1 MTIGRSQIFESIDPF
16 ATGGDVSSS
25 DSTIQDLAS
34 QLGNYDQNFAKYQ
47 QRLAPYSYQAP
58 NMSIYDLASELG
70 AGLLATPNTG
80 GASAFTG
87 LGVGFTKASDKMKKN
102 QEANAKAQQQIGLQA
117 AQLAMQ
123 DEQKAT
129 EFLNQYAIKMIDSAN
144 KKVDYITF
152 EYDEVDKTTG
162 TTTTQS
168 QTFANIPSNRDDIN
182 DIINNKNGREV
193 KPPTTAINMP
203 GDDTSFADKE
213 AIKSMM
219 KEGDAYEAKSRA
231 SDQIR
236 DQVNQAYIL
245 ANEIEE
251 AGGKFGPFSKS
262 LLGVRELVSGLGFGD
277 ILDAEGAIAPQKA
290 LNQLSMGFTMAIV
303 SQTKGAISD
312 REMKLF
318 ISASPTLGSTKEGYM
333 KQLELL
339 ERLATRDK
347 DFYNDYVDK
356 MIEFEDEGLTGRKLQ
371 LKLDKFTANWS
382 SENPLFTPDEV
393 EFLEKKIASKEGLDK
408 EFVPADFQIAFDKRK
423 AELSRKKAILPTV
436 TTQDDY
442 DDLEKGDEYVGTDG
456 QIYRKP

>member
-1 MTIGRSQIFESIDPF
+1 MAVNDPINPF
-16 ATGGDVSSS
+16 DSEIDVSAS
-25 DSTIQDLAS
+25 DNSIQDLAS

-87 LGVGFTKASDKMKKN
+87 LGVGFTRASDKMKKN

-123 DEQKAT
+123 DEQKAN

-152 EYDEVDKTTG
+152 EYDEVDETTG

-203 GDDTSFADKE
+203 GDNTSFADKE

-251 AGGKFGPFSKS
+251 AGGSFGPASRS
-262 LLGVRELVSGLGFGD
+262 LLGVRELISGLGFGEF
-277 ILDAEGAIAPQKA
+277 LLGESEAAIAPQKA

-339 ERLATRDK
+339 ERLAVRDK
-347 DFYNDYVDK
+347 DFYKDYVNK
-356 MIEFEDEGLTGRKLQ
+356 MIEFEDQGVTGRKLSLQ
-371 LKLDKFTANWS
+371 MDKFTADWS
-382 SENPLFTPDEV
+382 EENPLFTPDEV
-393 EFLEKKIASKEGLDK
+393 EFLEKKIASGEGLADD
-408 EFVPADFQIAFDKRK
+408 FVPADFQVAFEKRK
-423 AELSRKKAILPTV
+423 AELTRKKAILPKV
-436 TTQDDY
+436 TTQNDY

>member
-1 MTIGRSQIFESIDPF
+1 MAVNDPINPF
-16 ATGGDVSSS
+16 DSEIDVSAT

-87 LGVGFTKASDKMKKN
+87 LGVGFTRASDKMKKN

-123 DEQKAT
+123 DEQKAN

-152 EYDEVDKTTG
+152 EYDEVDETTG

-203 GDDTSFADKE
+203 GDNTSFADKE

-219 KEGDAYEAKSRA
+219 KEGDAYEAKARA

-245 ANEIEE
+245 ANEIDE
-251 AGGKFGPFSKS
+251 AGGSFGPASRS
-262 LLGVRELVSGLGFGD
+262 LLGVRELISGLGFGEQLLGD
-277 ILDAEGAIAPQKA
+277 SEAAIAPQKA

-339 ERLATRDK
+339 ERLAVRDK
-347 DFYNDYVDK
+347 DFYKDYINK
-356 MIEFEDEGLTGRKLQ
+356 MIEFEDQGVQGRKLS
-371 LKLDKFTANWS
+371 LEMDKFTADWS
-382 SENPLFTPDEV
+382 EENPLFTPKEV
-393 EFLEKKIASKEGLDK
+393 EFLEKKIASGEGLADD
-408 EFVPADFQIAFDKRK
+408 FVPADFQVAFEKRK
-423 AELSRKKAILPTV
+423 AELARKKAILPTV

>member
-1 MTIGRSQIFESIDPF
+1 MAVNDPINPF
-16 ATGGDVSSS
+16 DSEIDVSAS
-25 DSTIQDLAS
+25 DNSIQDLAS

-87 LGVGFTKASDKMKKN
+87 LGVGFTRASDKMKKN

-123 DEQKAT
+123 DEQKAN

-152 EYDEVDKTTG
+152 EYDEVDETTG

-203 GDDTSFADKE
+203 GDNTSFADKE

-251 AGGKFGPFSKS
+251 AGGSFGPASRS
-262 LLGVRELVSGLGFGD
+262 LLGVRELISGLGFGEF
-277 ILDAEGAIAPQKA
+277 LLGESEAAIAPQKA

-339 ERLATRDK
+339 ERLAVRDK
-347 DFYNDYVDK
+347 DFYKDYVNK
-356 MIEFEDEGLTGRKLQ
+356 MIEFEDQGVTGRKLSLQ
-371 LKLDKFTANWS
+371 MDKFTADWS
-382 SENPLFTPDEV
+382 EENPLFTPDEV
-393 EFLEKKIASKEGLDK
+393 EFLKKKIASGEGLADD
-408 EFVPADFQIAFDKRK
+408 FVPADFQVAFEKRK
-423 AELSRKKAILPTV
+423 AEIARKKAILPTV
-436 TTQDDY
+436 KTQDDY

>member
-1 MTIGRSQIFESIDPF
+1 MAVNDPINPF
-16 ATGGDVSSS
+16 DSEIDVSAT

-87 LGVGFTKASDKMKKN
+87 LGVGFTRASDKMKKN

-123 DEQKAT
+123 DEQKAN

-152 EYDEVDKTTG
+152 EYDEVDETTG

-203 GDDTSFADKE
+203 GDNTSFADKE
-213 AIKSMM
+213 ALKSIN
-219 KEGDAYEAKSRA
+219 KESDAYEAKSRA

-251 AGGKFGPFSKS
+251 AGGKFGPFSRS
-262 LLGVRELVSGLGFGD
+262 LLGVRELISGLGFGEQ
-277 ILDAEGAIAPQKA
+277 LLGESEAAIAPQKA

-339 ERLATRDK
+339 ERLAVRDK
-347 DFYNDYVDK
+347 DFYKDYVNK
-356 MIEFEDEGLTGRKLQ
+356 MIELEDQGVTGRKLQ
-371 LKLDKFTANWS
+371 LQLDKFTSNWS
-382 SENPLFTPDEV
+382 EENPLFTPDEV
-393 EFLEKKIASKEGLDK
+393 EFLEKKIESGEGLADD
-408 EFVPADFQIAFDKRK
+408 FVPADFQVAFEKRK
-423 AELSRKKAILPTV
+423 AELSRKKALLPTV

>member
-1 MTIGRSQIFESIDPF
+1 MAVIDPIDPF
-16 ATGGDVSSS
+16 ASNVDVSAS
-25 DSTIQDLAS
+25 DATMQDLAGK
-34 QLGNYDQNFAKYQ
+34 LGNYDQNFSKYKE
-47 QRLAPYSYQAP
+47 RLAPYSYQAP

-70 AGLLATPNTG
+70 AGLLSTPNTG

-87 LGVGFTKASDKMKKN
+87 LGVGFTRASDKMKKN

-117 AQLAMQ
+117 AQFAMQ
-123 DEQKAT
+123 DEQKAI
-129 EFLNQYAIKMIDSAN
+129 EYLNQYAIKKIDSAN

-152 EYDEVDKTTG
+152 EYDEVDEANG

-168 QTFANIPSNRDDIN
+168 QTFANIPSNADDIN

-203 GDDTSFADKE
+203 GDDTSFADQEAYKSINKE
-213 AIKSMM
+213 S
-219 KEGDAYEAKSRA
+219 DAYEAKSKA
-231 SDQIR
+231 SDLIK

-251 AGGKFGPFSKS
+251 AGGSFGPLSKS
-262 LLGVRELVSGLGFGD
+262 TLGARELISGLGFGEF
-277 ILDAEGAIAPQKA
+277 LLGDAEAAIAPQKA

-318 ISASPTLGSTKEGYM
+318 ISASPTLGSTKDGYM

-339 ERLATRDK
+339 ERLAVRDL

-356 MIEFEDEGLTGRKLQ
+356 MIVLENEGLKGRKLQ
-371 LKLDKFTANWS
+371 LQLDKFTANWA

-393 EFLEKKIASKEGLDK
+393 EFLEKKIASGEGLADD
-408 EFVPADFQIAFDKRK
+408 FVPADFQVAFEKRK
-423 AELSRKKAILPTV
+423 AELGRKKAILPKV
-436 TTQDDY
+436 TTQNDY

>member
-1 MTIGRSQIFESIDPF
+1 MAVNDPINPF
-16 ATGGDVSSS
+16 DSEIDVSAS
-25 DSTIQDLAS
+25 DNSIQDLAS

-87 LGVGFTKASDKMKKN
+87 LGVGFTRASDKMKKN

-123 DEQKAT
+123 DEQKAN

-152 EYDEVDKTTG
+152 EYDEVDETTG

-203 GDDTSFADKE
+203 GDNTSFADKE

-251 AGGKFGPFSKS
+251 AGGSFGPASRS
-262 LLGVRELVSGLGFGD
+262 LLGVRELISGLGFGEF
-277 ILDAEGAIAPQKA
+277 LLGESEAAIAPQKA

-339 ERLATRDK
+339 ERLAVRDK
-347 DFYNDYVDK
+347 DFYKDYVNK
-356 MIEFEDEGLTGRKLQ
+356 MIEFEDQGVTGRKLSLQ
-371 LKLDKFTANWS
+371 MDKFTADWS
-382 SENPLFTPDEV
+382 EENPLFTPDEV
-393 EFLEKKIASKEGLDK
+393 EFLEKKIASGEGLADD
-408 EFVPADFQIAFDKRK
+408 FVPADFQVAFEKRK
-423 AELSRKKAILPTV
+423 AELTRKKAILPKV
-436 TTQDDY
+436 TTQNDY
-442 DDLEKGDEYVGTDG
+442 DDLEKGDEYVGTAG
-456 QIYRKP
+456 S

>member
-1 MTIGRSQIFESIDPF
+1 MAVNDPINPF
-16 ATGGDVSSS
+16 DSEIDVSAS
-25 DSTIQDLAS
+25 DNSIQDLAS

-87 LGVGFTKASDKMKKN
+87 LGVGFTRASDKMKKN

-123 DEQKAT
+123 DEQKAN

-152 EYDEVDKTTG
+152 EYDEVDETTG

-203 GDDTSFADKE
+203 GDNTSFADKE

-277 ILDAEGAIAPQKA
+277 ILDAEAAIAPQKA

-318 ISASPTLGSTKEGYM
+318 ISASPTLGSTKEGYL

-339 ERLATRDK
+339 ERLAIRDK

-356 MIEFEDEGLTGRKLQ
+356 MIEFENEGLSGRKLQ
-371 LKLDKFTANWS
+371 LQLDKFTANWS
-382 SENPLFTPDEV
+382 SENPLFTPKEV
-393 EFLEKKIASKEGLDK
+393 EFLEKKIASGEGLDK
-408 EFVPADFQIAFDKRK
+408 GFVPADFQVAFDKRK

>member
-1 MTIGRSQIFESIDPF
+1 MAVIDPIDPF
-16 ATGGDVSSS
+16 ASDVDVNSS
-25 DSTIQDLAS
+25 DSTIQDLTS
-34 QLGNYDQNFAKYQ
+34 ELGNFDKNYSKYQ
-47 QRLAPYSYQAP
+47 ERLAPYSYQAP

-70 AGLLATPNTG
+70 AGLLSTPNTG

-87 LGVGFTKASDKMKKN
+87 LGVGFTRVSDKMKKN

-123 DEQKAT
+123 DEQKAI
-129 EFLNQYAIKMIDSAN
+129 EYLNQYAIKKIDSAN
-144 KKVDYITF
+144 KKVDYIAF
-152 EYDEVDKTTG
+152 EYDEVDETTG
-162 TTTTQS
+162 TTTRQS

-182 DIINNKNGREV
+182 DIINNKNGKEV
-193 KPPTTAINMP
+193 KVSENTFNMP

-213 AIKSMM
+213 AYKSIN
-219 KEGDAYEAKSRA
+219 KESDAYEAKSKA
-231 SDQIR
+231 SDLIK
-236 DQVNQAYIL
+236 DQVNQAFIL
-245 ANEIEE
+245 ANEIED
-251 AGGKFGPFSKS
+251 AGGSFGPASRS
-262 LLGVRELVSGLGFGD
+262 LLGVRELISGLGFGEFLLGD
-277 ILDAEGAIAPQKA
+277 SEAAIAPQKA

-318 ISASPTLGSTKEGYM
+318 ISASPTLGSTKEGYL

-339 ERLATRDK
+339 ERLALRDA

-356 MIEFEDEGLTGRKLQ
+356 MIVLEDEGLKGRKLQ
-371 LKLDKFTANWS
+371 LQLDKFTANWS

-393 EFLEKKIASKEGLDK
+393 EFLEKKIASGEGLADD
-408 EFVPADFQIAFDKRK
+408 FVPADFQVAFNKRK

-436 TTQDDY
+436 TTQNDY
-442 DDLEKGDEYVGTDG
+442 DDLEKGDEYIGTDG

>member
-1 MTIGRSQIFESIDPF
+1 MAVNDPINPF
-16 ATGGDVSSS
+16 DSEIDVSAS
-25 DSTIQDLAS
+25 DNSIQDLAS

-87 LGVGFTKASDKMKKN
+87 LGVGFTRASDKMKKN

-123 DEQKAT
+123 DEQKAN

-152 EYDEVDKTTG
+152 EYDEVDETTG

-203 GDDTSFADKE
+203 GDNTSFADKE

-251 AGGKFGPFSKS
+251 AGGSFGPASRS
-262 LLGVRELVSGLGFGD
+262 LLGVRELISGLGFGEFLLGD
-277 ILDAEGAIAPQKA
+277 SEAAIAPQKA

-339 ERLATRDK
+339 ERLAVRDK
-347 DFYNDYVDK
+347 DFYKDYVNK
-356 MIEFEDEGLTGRKLQ
+356 MIEFEDQGVTGRKLSLQ
-371 LKLDKFTANWS
+371 MDKFTADWS
-382 SENPLFTPDEV
+382 EENPLFTPDEV
-393 EFLEKKIASKEGLDK
+393 EFLEKKIASGEGLADD
-408 EFVPADFQIAFDKRK
+408 FVPADFQVAFEKRK
-423 AELSRKKAILPTV
+423 AELTRKKAILPKV
-436 TTQDDY
+436 TTQNDY

>member
-1 MTIGRSQIFESIDPF
+1 MAVNDPINPF
-16 ATGGDVSSS
+16 DSEIDVSAS
-25 DSTIQDLAS
+25 DNSIQDLAS

-87 LGVGFTKASDKMKKN
+87 LGVGFTRASDKMKKN

-123 DEQKAT
+123 DEQKAN

-152 EYDEVDKTTG
+152 EYDEVDETTG

-203 GDDTSFADKE
+203 GDNTSFADKE

-251 AGGKFGPFSKS
+251 AGGSFGPASRS
-262 LLGVRELVSGLGFGD
+262 LLGVRELISGLGFGEF
-277 ILDAEGAIAPQKA
+277 LLGESEAAIAPQKA

-339 ERLATRDK
+339 ERLAVRDK
-347 DFYNDYVDK
+347 DFYKDYVNK
-356 MIEFEDEGLTGRKLQ
+356 MIEFEDQGVTGRKLSLQ
-371 LKLDKFTANWS
+371 MDKFTADWS
-382 SENPLFTPDEV
+382 EENPLFTPDEV
-393 EFLEKKIASKEGLDK
+393 EFLKKKIASGEGLADD
-408 EFVPADFQIAFDKRK
+408 FVPADFQVAFEKRK

>member
-1 MTIGRSQIFESIDPF
+1 MAVNDPINPF
-16 ATGGDVSSS
+16 DSEIDVSAT

-87 LGVGFTKASDKMKKN
+87 LGVGFTRASDKMKKN

-123 DEQKAT
+123 DEQKAN

-152 EYDEVDKTTG
+152 EYDEVDETTG

-203 GDDTSFADKE
+203 GDNTSFADKE

-219 KEGDAYEAKSRA
+219 KEGDAYEAKARA

-245 ANEIEE
+245 ANEIDE
-251 AGGKFGPFSKS
+251 AGGSFGPASRS
-262 LLGVRELVSGLGFGD
+262 LLGVRELISGLGFGEQLLGD
-277 ILDAEGAIAPQKA
+277 SEAAIAPQKA

-339 ERLATRDK
+339 ERLAVRDK
-347 DFYNDYVDK
+347 DFYKDYINK
-356 MIEFEDEGLTGRKLQ
+356 MIEFEDQGVQGRKLS
-371 LKLDKFTANWS
+371 LEMDKFTADWS
-382 SENPLFTPDEV
+382 EENPLFTPKEV
-393 EFLEKKIASKEGLDK
+393 EFLEKKIASGEGLADD
-408 EFVPADFQIAFDKRK
+408 FVPADFQVAFEKRK
-423 AELSRKKAILPTV
+423 AELSRKKALLPTV

>member
-1 MTIGRSQIFESIDPF
+1 MAVNDPINPF
-16 ATGGDVSSS
+16 DSEIDVSAS
-25 DSTIQDLAS
+25 DSSIQDLAS

-87 LGVGFTKASDKMKKN
+87 LGVGFTRASDKMKKN

-123 DEQKAT
+123 DEQKAN

-152 EYDEVDKTTG
+152 EYDEVDETTG

-168 QTFANIPSNRDDIN
+168 QTFANIPSNRDEIN
-182 DIINNKNGREV
+182 DIINNKNGKEV
-193 KPPTTAINMP
+193 KVSENTFNMP
-203 GDDTSFADKE
+203 GDNTSFADKE

-219 KEGDAYEAKSRA
+219 KEGDAYEAKARA

-251 AGGKFGPFSKS
+251 AGGSFGPASRS
-262 LLGVRELVSGLGFGD
+262 LLGVRELISGLGFGEQLLGD
-277 ILDAEGAIAPQKA
+277 SEAAIAPQKA

-318 ISASPTLGSTKEGYM
+318 ISASPTLGSTKKGYM

-339 ERLATRDK
+339 ERLAVRDK
-347 DFYNDYVDK
+347 DFYKDYINK
-356 MIEFEDEGLTGRKLQ
+356 MIEFEDQGVQGRKLS
-371 LKLDKFTANWS
+371 LEMDKFTSTWS
-382 SENPLFTPDEV
+382 DENPLFTPDEV
-393 EFLEKKIASKEGLDK
+393 TFLEDAIASGEGIDSD
-408 EFVPADFQIAFDKRK
+408 FVPADFQVAFEKRK
-423 AELSRKKAILPTV
+423 AELARKKAILPTV
-436 TTQDDY
+436 KTQDDY

>member
-1 MTIGRSQIFESIDPF
+1 MAVIDPIDPF

-123 DEQKAT
+123 DEQKAN

-152 EYDEVDKTTG
+152 EYDEVDETTG

-203 GDDTSFADKE
+203 GDNTSFADKE

-245 ANEIEE
+245 ANEVEE
-251 AGGKFGPFSKS
+251 AGGSFGPASKS
-262 LLGVRELVSGLGFGD
+262 LLGVRELISGLGFGEF
-277 ILDAEGAIAPQKA
+277 LLGESEAAIAPQKA

-339 ERLATRDK
+339 ERLAVRDK
-347 DFYNDYVDK
+347 DFYKDYVNK
-356 MIEFEDEGLTGRKLQ
+356 MIEFEDQGVTGRKLSLQ
-371 LKLDKFTANWS
+371 MDKFTADWS
-382 SENPLFTPDEV
+382 EENPLFTPDEV
-393 EFLEKKIASKEGLDK
+393 EFLEKKIASGEGLADD
-408 EFVPADFQIAFDKRK
+408 FVPADFQVAFEKKK
-423 AELSRKKAILPTV
+423 AELTRKKAILPKV
-436 TTQDDY
+436 TTQNDY

-456 QIYRKP
+456 QIWRKP

>member
-1 MTIGRSQIFESIDPF
+1 MAVNDPINPF
-16 ATGGDVSSS
+16 DSEIDVSAS
-25 DSTIQDLAS
+25 DNSIQDLAS

-87 LGVGFTKASDKMKKN
+87 LGVGFTRASDKMKKN

-123 DEQKAT
+123 DEQKAN

-152 EYDEVDKTTG
+152 EYDEVDETTG

-203 GDDTSFADKE
+203 GDNTSFADKE

-251 AGGKFGPFSKS
+251 AGGSFGPASRS
-262 LLGVRELVSGLGFGD
+262 LLGVRELISGLGFGEF
-277 ILDAEGAIAPQKA
+277 LLGESEAAIAPQKA

-339 ERLATRDK
+339 ERLAVRDK
-347 DFYNDYVDK
+347 DFYKDYVNK
-356 MIEFEDEGLTGRKLQ
+356 MIEFEDQGVTGRKLSLQ
-371 LKLDKFTANWS
+371 MDKFTADWS
-382 SENPLFTPDEV
+382 EENPLFTPDEV
-393 EFLEKKIASKEGLDK
+393 EFLKKKIASGEGLADD
-408 EFVPADFQIAFDKRK
+408 FVPADFQVAFDKRK

>member
-1 MTIGRSQIFESIDPF
+1 MAVIDPIDPF
-16 ATGGDVSSS
+16 NSEIDVSAS
-25 DSTIQDLAS
+25 DSSIQDLAS

-87 LGVGFTKASDKMKKN
+87 LGVGFTRVSDKMKKN

-123 DEQKAT
+123 DEQKAI
-129 EFLNQYAIKMIDSAN
+129 EFLNQYAIKKIDSAN

-152 EYDEVDKTTG
+152 EYDEVDETTG

-203 GDDTSFADKE
+203 GDNTSFADKE

-219 KEGDAYEAKSRA
+219 KESDAYEAKSKA
-231 SDQIR
+231 SDLIK
-236 DQVNQAYIL
+236 DQVNQAFIL
-245 ANEIEE
+245 ANEIED
-251 AGGKFGPFSKS
+251 AGGSFGPLSKS
-262 LLGVRELVSGLGFGD
+262 TLGARELISGLGFGEF
-277 ILDAEGAIAPQKA
+277 LLGESEAAIAPQKA

-339 ERLATRDK
+339 ERLALRDR

-356 MIEFEDEGLTGRKLQ
+356 MIEFENEGLSGRKLQ
-371 LKLDKFTANWS
+371 LQLDKFTANWS

-393 EFLEKKIASKEGLDK
+393 EFLEKKIASGEGLADD
-408 EFVPADFQIAFDKRK
+408 FVPADFQVAFNKRK
-423 AELSRKKAILPTV
+423 AEISRKKAILPTV
-436 TTQDDY
+436 KTQDDY

>member
-1 MTIGRSQIFESIDPF
+1 MAVNDPINPF
-16 ATGGDVSSS
+16 DSEIDVSAS
-25 DSTIQDLAS
+25 DSSIQDLAS

-87 LGVGFTKASDKMKKN
+87 LGVGFTRASDKMKKN

-123 DEQKAT
+123 DEQKAN

-152 EYDEVDKTTG
+152 EYDEVDETTG

-203 GDDTSFADKE
+203 GDNTSFADKE

-219 KEGDAYEAKSRA
+219 KEGDAYEAKARA

-251 AGGKFGPFSKS
+251 AGGSFGPASRS
-262 LLGVRELVSGLGFGD
+262 LLGVRELISGLGFGEQLLGD
-277 ILDAEGAIAPQKA
+277 SEAAIAPQKA

-339 ERLATRDK
+339 ERLAVRDK

-356 MIEFEDEGLTGRKLQ
+356 MIEFENEGLSGRKLQ
-371 LKLDKFTANWS
+371 LQLDKFTANWS
-382 SENPLFTPDEV
+382 EENPLFTPDEV
-393 EFLEKKIASKEGLDK
+393 EFLEKKIASGEGLADD
-408 EFVPADFQIAFDKRK
+408 FVPADFQVAFEKRK
-423 AELSRKKAILPTV
+423 AEIARKKAILPTV
-436 TTQDDY
+436 VTNDDY
-442 DDLEKGDEYVGTDG
+442 DDLEKGDEYILDG
-456 QIYRKP
+456 QIYTKQ

>member
-1 MTIGRSQIFESIDPF
+1 MAVNDPINPF
-16 ATGGDVSSS
+16 DSEIDVSAS
-25 DSTIQDLAS
+25 DSSIQDLAS

-87 LGVGFTKASDKMKKN
+87 LGVGFTRASDKMKKN

-123 DEQKAT
+123 DEQKAN

-144 KKVDYITF
+144 KKVDYIAF
-152 EYDEVDKTTG
+152 EYDEVDETTG
-162 TTTTQS
+162 TTTRQS
-168 QTFANIPSNRDDIN
+168 QTFANIPSNRDEIN
-182 DIINNKNGREV
+182 DIINNKNGKEV
-193 KPPTTAINMP
+193 KVSENTFNMP

-213 AIKSMM
+213 AYKSIN
-219 KEGDAYEAKSRA
+219 KESDAYEAKSKA
-231 SDQIR
+231 SDLIK

-245 ANEIEE
+245 ANEIED
-251 AGGKFGPFSKS
+251 AGGSFGPLSKS
-262 LLGVRELVSGLGFGD
+262 TLGARELISGLGFGEFLLGD
-277 ILDAEGAIAPQKA
+277 SEAAIAPQKA

-318 ISASPTLGSTKEGYM
+318 ISASPTLGSTKEGYL

-339 ERLATRDK
+339 ERLALRDA

-356 MIEFEDEGLTGRKLQ
+356 MIVLEDEGLKGRKLQ
-371 LKLDKFTANWS
+371 LQLDKFTANWS

-393 EFLEKKIASKEGLDK
+393 EFLEKKIASGEGLADD
-408 EFVPADFQIAFDKRK
+408 FVPADFQVAFNKRK

-436 TTQDDY
+436 TTQNDY
-442 DDLEKGDEYVGTDG
+442 DDLEKGDEYIGTDG